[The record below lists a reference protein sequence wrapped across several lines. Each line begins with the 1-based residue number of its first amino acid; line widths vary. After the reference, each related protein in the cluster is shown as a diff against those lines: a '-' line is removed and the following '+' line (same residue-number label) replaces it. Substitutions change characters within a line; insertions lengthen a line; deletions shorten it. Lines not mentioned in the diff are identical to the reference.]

1 MHIDHKDLLQL
12 KSKGIAPQEFER
24 QIENF
29 KKGFPYVKVQKPA
42 KIGDG
47 ILKLTEKDI
56 DYYKKLFDDFSAEVL
71 KFVPASG
78 AATRMF
84 SFLFDFLEKG
94 EDHYSSI
101 NQIEQPE
108 VKIFFENIK
117 KFAFYNDLES
127 FIKSRNQSLEE
138 LIEEC
143 HFKAIIHFLLLK
155 DGLNYSEKPK
165 GIISFHKTEEEIRTS
180 FEEHLVEGALYAKSS
195 KDKVRIHFTILPE
208 HIDLFNEHAN
218 KVKSKYEKKYN
229 VTFEITFSQQ
239 KSSTDMVAVNENNE
253 LFRNDDGSLLFRPGG
268 HGALIENL
276 NDLKDDII
284 FIKNI
289 DNIVPDNLKND
300 TINYKKA
307 LAGVLIKYKMRIH
320 NYLFQIDEGNL
331 NTSDIKEIANFIKN
345 ELCFIPSDDIEE
357 YTIDLQKNY
366 LKHILNRP
374 IRVCGMV
381 KNEGEPGGGPFW
393 VKHKDSHIDLQI
405 IESSQLDPNDSKQQ
419 QISKTATHFNP
430 VDLVISAI
438 NYKDVKFDLLK
449 YRDHETGFISKKTKD
464 GKILKAQELPGLWN
478 GAMAHWNTI
487 FVEVPISTFN
497 PVKTIND
504 LLRPEHQ

>member
-1 MHIDHKDLLQL
+1 MHINHKDLLQL

-29 KKGFPYVKVQKPA
+29 KKGFPFVKVQKPA

-47 ILKLTEKDI
+47 ILKLNKKDI
-56 DYYKKLFDDFSAEVL
+56 ETYKKLYDDYSAEVL

-94 EDHYSSI
+94 GDHYSSI
-101 NQIEQPE
+101 SQIEQSE
-108 VKIFFENIK
+108 VKTFFQNLK
-117 KFAFYNDLES
+117 SFAFYDELDT
-127 FIKSRNQSLEE
+127 FIKSKNQSLEE
-138 LIEEC
+138 LLEEC
-143 HFKAIIHFLLLK
+143 HFKIIIHYFLLK
-155 DGLNYSEKPK
+155 EGLHYGDKPK
-165 GIISFHKTEEEIRTS
+165 GIILFHKIENEIRTAL
-180 FEEHLVEGALYAKSS
+180 EEHLVEGALYSKSS
-195 KDKVRIHFTILPE
+195 KNKVKIHFTISPE
-208 HIDLFNEHAN
+208 HINLFNEHVN
-218 KVKSKYEKKYN
+218 KVKGKYEKLYN
-229 VTFEITFSQQ
+229 VSFEITFSQQ
-239 KSSTDMVAVNENNE
+239 KSSTDVVAVDENNE
-253 LFRNDDGSLLFRPGG
+253 LFRNEDESLLFRPGG

-289 DNIVPDNLKND
+289 DNVVPDKLKSD

-307 LAGVLIKYKMRIH
+307 LAGLLIKYKMKIH
-320 NYLFQIDEGNL
+320 NYLVQIDEGNL
-331 NTSDIKEIANFIKN
+331 DTSDLKEIATFIKN
-345 ELCFIPSDDIEE
+345 ELCFVASDDIEE
-357 YTIDLQKNY
+357 FTIDLQSNY

-374 IRVCGMV
+374 IRICGMV

-405 IESSQLDPNDSKQQ
+405 IESSQIDPNDSKQQ
-419 QISKTATHFNP
+419 QIVQSSTHFNP
-430 VDLVISAI
+430 VDLVISPI
-438 NYKDVKFDLLK
+438 NYKGIKFDLIK
-449 YRDHETGFISKKTKD
+449 YRDPETGFISKKNKD

-478 GAMAHWNTI
+478 GAMANWNTL

-497 PVKTIND
+497 PVKTVND